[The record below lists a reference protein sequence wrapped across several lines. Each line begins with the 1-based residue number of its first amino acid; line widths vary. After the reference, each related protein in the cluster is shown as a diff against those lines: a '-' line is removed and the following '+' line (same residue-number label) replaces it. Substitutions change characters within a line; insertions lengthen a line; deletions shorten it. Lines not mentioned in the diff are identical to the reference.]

1 MIRPNLCEQP
11 VQVFEVGHIALYRD
25 HAGSDR
31 LDRLFQ
37 FLLWAPGDV
46 NMTPLRHEP
55 FCACQADATVRA
67 GDDRDLSFKSAHG
80 VLNSLMMSAN
90 VWSCSSLFQYAPF
103 GKYQ

>member
-11 VQVFEVGHIALYRD
+11 VQVFEVRHIALYRR

-31 LDRLFQ
+31 LDRLVY
-37 FLLWAPGDV
+37 FLLAAPGHV
-46 NMTPLRHEP
+46 NMSPLRDEP
-55 FCACQADATVRA
+55 FCACQPDAPVRA
-67 GDDRDLSFKSAHG
+67 GDDRNLSFKSAHG

-90 VWSCSSLFQYAPF
+90 LWSCSSLFQYAPF